1 MDRRSAKTAT
11 RQTRSKATFHV
22 TKLQIRRQEETP
34 TIKQRIAEAQKTGF
48 LDLRHQGLTQIPQQA
63 LKLSHLRILL
73 LGNNQLRSLPPNFD
87 RLFPTLTYLDL
98 SNNRLSFVPPT
109 LVNLDQLQILDLE
122 GNHNNTNNESLTLPA
137 AFRPLLG
144 DRLAVFLEPVDT
156 ADVEVELENRLH
168 LELLNRRGWMEDVG
182 AHGREQETDPD
193 AALNVRMASRPE
205 FIIFLNRLEKMERP
219 ELERALRQQFSDVDF
234 PKYLVR
240 RYHDEAIAI
249 LTNAEAQRSRKRLQR
264 QHTSTQLRSHNPEQV
279 RDKHDRQTTEALDE
293 DDNVEA
299 FEKRIEKRNRTH
311 VARRVKERTVK
322 SRIQLGR
329 RWKDEK
335 RQTSFSFL
343 D

>member
-1 MDRRSAKTAT
+1 MDRRSARTAT

-22 TKLQIRRQEETP
+22 TKLQIRRREETP

-48 LDLRHQGLTQIPQQA
+48 LDLRHQGLTQIPQEA
-63 LKLSHLRILL
+63 LKLLNLRILL

-87 RLFPTLTYLDL
+87 RIFPALTYLDL

-122 GNHNNTNNESLTLPA
+122 GNHNNADNGWLTLPA
-137 AFRPLLG
+137 AFRPLLA

-168 LELLNRRGWMEDVG
+168 LELLNRRGWMKDVG
-182 AHGREQETDPD
+182 AHGREKETDPD
-193 AALNVRMASRPE
+193 AALDVLTTSRPE
-205 FIIFLNRLEKMERP
+205 FIVFLNRLEKMERP
-219 ELERALRQQFSDVDF
+219 ELERALRQQFRDVDF
-234 PKYLVR
+234 LKYLER
-240 RYHDEAIAI
+240 RYHDEAVAI
-249 LTNAEAQRSRKRLQR
+249 LAKSEAQRSWKRLQR
-264 QHTSTQLRSHNPEQV
+264 QHTQLRRHNPDQIQDEYE
-279 RDKHDRQTTEALDE
+279 RQPTDDE

-299 FEKRIEKRNRTH
+299 FEKKIEKRNGTH

-335 RQTSFSFL
+335 QQTYFYFF